1 MSNELEQIRHVMRT
15 NPDVYWGNRDM
26 QSRLAELSAAEPAV
40 RPVES
45 ESGGGTLPVPLDPEA
60 SRSGLEATM
69 GSAGKALV
77 AEWTQFG
84 DKEFRNAV
92 RVVQGTVHNMLDGM
106 SDRAMAVFM
115 ERFDRLP
122 DACITAVY
130 LHLSLG
136 KPGYIED
143 ATDAQV
149 QSFASTDEGGEL
161 VREWGY
167 SAPRKVAIIRHRF
180 ARATADMGD
189 AKGHFLSW
197 WNGLSAAEAKSIL
210 REIAR

>member
-1 MSNELEQIRHVMRT
+1 MSTELDHIRHVMRT
-15 NPDVYWGNRDM
+15 DPDVYWRSTDM
-26 QSRLAELSAAEPAV
+26 QSRLAELSAVEPAD
-40 RPVES
+40 RQMES
-45 ESGGGTLPVPLDPEA
+45 ESRGGPLPVPLDPDMT
-60 SRSGLEATM
+60 RSGLEATM
-69 GSAGKALV
+69 GPTGKALV
-77 AEWTQFG
+77 AEWSQFG
-84 DKEFRNAV
+84 DREFRNAV
-92 RVVQGTVHNMLDGM
+92 RAVQRTVHQMLDGM
-106 SDRAMAVFM
+106 SDRAMSAFM

-136 KPGYIED
+136 GPGYIED

-149 QSFASTDEGGEL
+149 QLFASTDEGGEL

-167 SAPRKVAIIRHRF
+167 SAPRKVAVIRHRF
-180 ARATADMGD
+180 ARATAAMGE